1 MVEFGA
7 TGRVLIADDH
17 PLFREALRQVIAATL
32 PDHVVSEANSF
43 SEAMAAAEGDELELI
58 LLDINMPGMDGFS
71 GLVALR
77 NHVPATPVVVVSA
90 DEDRETIRQ
99 ALTLGASGFIPKS
112 MDREGMTAAVR
123 CVLAGDVFV
132 PVELAESGGG
142 RRDVLVD
149 EEFRGGYAALTAQ
162 QRKVLEMLVMG
173 KSNKVIAY
181 ELDVTE
187 STIKAHVSAILRKLK
202 VSSRT
207 QAVLNASKLLGRSR
221 A

>member
-1 MVEFGA
+1 MA
-7 TGRVLIADDH
+7 GRVLIADDH
-17 PLFREALRQVIAATL
+17 PLFREALRQVVATTL
-32 PDHVVSEANSF
+32 PDHAVREADSF
-43 SEAMAAAEGDELELI
+43 DEAMAAAEGDELELI
-58 LLDINMPGMDGFS
+58 LLDINMPGMDGFN

-90 DEDRETIRQ
+90 EEDRQTIRQ

-132 PVELAESGGG
+132 PVELAATGWRHREE
-142 RRDVLVD
+142 LVD

-173 KSNKVIAY
+173 KSNKLIAF
-181 ELDVTE
+181 ELDVSE
-187 STIKAHVSAILRKLK
+187 STVKAHVSAILRKLH
-202 VSSRT
+202 VNSRT

-221 A
+221 T